1 MKTRVQQPRTAR
13 CALLAGL
20 AGWPAA
26 ALLLCRITH
35 DSWLAVRRPQAALDD
50 ALALTTGV
58 LGLLV
63 LAWLAAVTMLTVA
76 GELLP
81 AGTRAGAGARR
92 ISARAGPAGLR
103 RLIVLAVGT
112 ALLLGTA
119 PAHAAGRH
127 PGRPATTAAAPGVP
141 GSPVVPVVPVVD
153 GPSTLDPSW
162 RSTAPAQVPLPP
174 AAGRPLTELDPGWGA
189 ADRHRPGVHPR
200 QDVVVRR
207 GDTLWDIAAR
217 HLGPAAT
224 DAEISRTWP
233 QWYAANR
240 HVIGS
245 DPDRLQPGQ
254 QLRPPPSDL
263 GGQS

>member
-1 MKTRVQQPRTAR
+1 MKMRIQQPKTAR
-13 CALLAGL
+13 YALLAGL
-20 AGWPAA
+20 IGWPAA

-35 DSWLAVRRPQAALDD
+35 DSWLAVRRPQPALDD

-119 PAHAAGRH
+119 PAQAAGRQ
-127 PGRPATTAAAPGVP
+127 PGRPATTAAAPIVP
-141 GSPVVPVVPVVD
+141 GVD
-153 GPSTLDPSW
+153 GPALDPGW
-162 RSTAPAQVPLPP
+162 RSTAAPVQVPLPP
-174 AAGRPLTELDPGWGA
+174 AAGRPLPELDPGWGA

-240 HVIGS
+240 HVIGP